1 MRDTGLLQRLAA
13 RGLVIGAEPVDP
25 GILNGASALPSYV
38 LEHPRIAVP
47 SYPYEWSFPALKD
60 AALLQLDV
68 QLEALAAGVNL
79 IDASAYN
86 IMFDGPRP
94 VFIDYLSFRRYNDG
108 EFWAGHRQFCEQFLN
123 PLLLTAYTGVPY
135 QDWYRGALEG
145 IKSQHLARVLPLRRK
160 MSWNVFT
167 HVVLQ
172 SSMQKPSTTETAAS
186 VSKMKL
192 PLTGL
197 RNMLAS
203 MRSWVDGLAPSADR
217 PSVWTDYAGDNSYS
231 TPEADVKR
239 RFIEKFAASVRPS
252 LLLDLGCNTGDYS
265 KAALAAGAS
274 SAIGWEADHGALDGA
289 YLRAKAEGLRFLPLY
304 ADTVNPSP
312 AQGWNGRER
321 STLTD
326 RVRAD
331 AVFALAFIHHVA
343 IARNVPLVAVIDWVM
358 DRAPNGIIEFVPKSD
373 PMVKQL
379 LRLRADIFDG
389 YTEEAFLGRIQAR
402 GTLVESTRL
411 ETSGRVLAWYRR

>member
-25 GILNGASALPSYV
+25 RILNGASAPPAYV

-68 QLEALAAGVNL
+68 QLEALAEGVNL

-172 SSMQKPSTTETAAS
+172 SSMQKPSTTETAAN

-192 PLTGL
+192 PLSGL

-217 PSVWTDYAGDNSYS
+217 PSVWTDYAGANSYS

-343 IARNVPLVAVIDWVM
+343 IARNVPLIAVIDWVM
-358 DRAPNGIIEFVPKSD
+358 DRAPNGVIEFVPKSD

-389 YTEEAFLGRIQAR
+389 YTEEAFLGRIRAR
-402 GTLVESTRL
+402 GTLVESARL